1 MSDAQAKLVLYRSYL
16 GTVQRFHDSS
26 TRALGGYARVV
37 DVVLN
42 GDEVELRIET
52 LHSAEPS
59 GESWVEE
66 EPDECAAHLC
76 ESAASDIAAAILPDA
91 ARPRPP
97 ASCPQSS
104 PSWGSLRPS
113 WGSLR
118 ALSCR
123 RPSCSRRVSAAWASR
138 SHAPQERREGAPPCC
153 G

>member
-59 GESWVEE
+59 GESWI
-66 EPDECAAHLC
+66 EPNEGGV
-76 ESAASDIAAAILPDA
+76 SPV
-91 ARPRPP
+91 PPP
-97 ASCPQSS
+97 ATIQ
-104 PSWGSLRPS
+104 LE
-113 WGSLR
+113 
-118 ALSCR
+118 R
-123 RPSCSRRVSAAWASR
+123 RPEVRRVLR
-138 SHAPQERREGAPPCC
+138 EQRVQEGRPCARQADDEHW
-153 G
+153 GIDLYGHGLYSYGLS